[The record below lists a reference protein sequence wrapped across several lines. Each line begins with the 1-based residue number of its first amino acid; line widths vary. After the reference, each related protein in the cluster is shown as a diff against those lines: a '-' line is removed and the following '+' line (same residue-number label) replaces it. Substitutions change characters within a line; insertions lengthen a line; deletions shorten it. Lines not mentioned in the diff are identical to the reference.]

1 MTMMNKK
8 NGARTNEVLTSFRN
22 RINGDVV
29 YTSNLYNSRFV
40 DGAEYIMVF
49 PKPAAFNIRRTNW
62 MRKDSLEQVK
72 T

>member
-1 MTMMNKK
+1 MNKK
-8 NGARTNEVLTSFRN
+8 NGTQANEVLTSFRN

-29 YTSNLYNSRFV
+29 YTSNLYKSRFV

-62 MRKDSLEQVK
+62 MRKDSLEQTK

>member
-1 MTMMNKK
+1 MMNKK

-49 PKPAAFNIRRTNW
+49 PKPVAFNIRRTNW